1 MLFRSI
7 QSAFESVSTGVWE
20 VPGAL
25 YTDDTRAYVAGN
37 APGAKPANEA
47 AETETQL
54 RLFMFARV
62 SSTNF
67 ATAGNVFVEQNGNVE
82 RDRENFALAGSDA
95 DRDYWYGEDEI
106 DEAFGEST
114 DFNTADSKQWVQI
127 GAKEGYDI
135 SKKENLTITRKEIVG
150 DDDSVQVRQ
159 IRWVIKAVPAGSTV
173 EDDSLAHEVP
183 VPHGFRLDVD
193 AVPDKATGLKELN
206 GHIYEDDDPADRK
219 SVV

>member
-1 MLFRSI
+1 MLFRSGQDVQLRGSNGFYLTQAINTGGAVNSFVVDWQVPFWATASENPAKSAMTVANAPFTKDTEYAVGRI

-25 YTDDTRAYVAGN
+25 YTDDTRAYVAAN

-82 RDRENFALAGSDA
+82 RDRENFALAGS
-95 DRDYWYGEDEI
+95 EI
-106 DEAFGEST
+106 G
-114 DFNTADSKQWVQI
+114 
-127 GAKEGYDI
+127 
-135 SKKENLTITRKEIVG
+135 R
-150 DDDSVQVRQ
+150 
-159 IRWVIKAVPAGSTV
+159 
-173 EDDSLAHEVP
+173 AHV
-183 VPHGFRLDVD
+183 
-193 AVPDKATGLKELN
+193 
-206 GHIYEDDDPADRK
+206 
-219 SVV
+219 